1 MQTST
6 QKLRISQS
14 NIEIDDILSD
24 LQQPEQPQ
32 SKKDQPPNE
41 GQKQVA
47 KPQTALAAKRAAHKE
62 TKEQTGLKVQGAK
75 IAGVSASNGSAPKNK
90 ENTDAINKKEQSSF
104 GGSE

>member
-32 SKKDQPPNE
+32 SKKD
-41 GQKQVA
+41 
-47 KPQTALAAKRAAHKE
+47 
-62 TKEQTGLKVQGAK
+62 
-75 IAGVSASNGSAPKNK
+75 
-90 ENTDAINKKEQSSF
+90 
-104 GGSE
+104 